1 MKAWEDMDS
10 KERAEA
16 TFNAIKKRQAKR
28 DIEKARGRQDAIDY
42 GFDQAAKSIRMKSK
56 IRCKSYRG

>member
-1 MKAWEDMDS
+1 MKTLEEMS
-10 KERAEA
+10 NKERAEI

-28 DIEKARGRQDAIDY
+28 DIEKARGKQDAIDY
-42 GFDQAAKSIRMKSK
+42 GFDQAAKSIRMKFK